1 MGANDAGMRR
11 ACAEGPSVHA
21 PNPNQEEA
29 FPLLVIDVRNGV
41 NNPPRLGFK
50 RMHWHNDLQFIV
62 VSKGSANIDC
72 AGRHFNCAKGC
83 GAFFNSNVPHR
94 IMSDAKTEYMSFIF
108 PEKLLG
114 FFQGSEMAA
123 FGVSPFVGP
132 RAQPTAHFDLA
143 APWHREVLNE
153 LVRARA
159 LLASKK
165 ATGVERYRACAHLL
179 AAWSVYVLNVEQ
191 RIPTKA
197 ERATNERMKAFTLF
211 IDANYNR
218 DISLEDIAK
227 AGNVSKAECARC
239 FKKLTL
245 RPHTKGETRTMI
257 AKQGATIDGNGDK
270 LANYLTMAGRICSDI
285 NQGALSAILPFL
297 VVGSGYTY
305 FEATMLVFAAN
316 IASAVI
322 QPLFGWLGDKRPSPW
337 FMALGVF
344 LAGLGMAGIGYA
356 QSYWHVVASATASG
370 IGVAMF
376 HPEGG
381 RLSNLAAGA
390 RKGNGMSIFAVGGN
404 IGFFVGPIL
413 CATFLTAFGLH
424 GTAVFLIPAAACS
437 VVLLCFNGRFK
448 RLGVAAEKAG
458 GGSGARERWDLFGL
472 VMGMLSLRS
481 VLTYGLMAFIPL
493 FLVGELGQTE
503 ALGSAALSAFA
514 IAGAAATALSGRTA
528 EKTGAL
534 RLAIACCA
542 VEGAGI
548 VAFVLNDVV
557 AVAIAITLVLA
568 VALDL
573 FYPSTVALG
582 MGYLPRHLGMASGL
596 SYGVAVCVGGAAEP
610 LLGSAGDAAGL
621 VPVMLALAAVAF
633 AGAALG
639 LLLKHLQDKAA
650 PERKETKGAACA
662 KPQ

>member
-1 MGANDAGMRR
+1 MGANDAGMQR

-29 FPLLVIDVRNGV
+29 FPLLVLDVRNGV

-50 RMHWHNDLQFIV
+50 RMHWHSDLQFIV
-62 VSKGSANIDC
+62 VSKGLANIDC

-132 RAQPTAHFDLA
+132 HAQSTAHFDLA

-270 LANYLTMAGRICSDI
+270 LANYLTMAPSRPSCRFLWWAAGTRTSRPPCSCSRRTSPRRSYSRCSDGWAT
-285 NQGALSAILPFL
+285 NAPRPGSWRSACSWRDWEWP
-297 VVGSGYTY
+297 
-305 FEATMLVFAAN
+305 
-316 IASAVI
+316 
-322 QPLFGWLGDKRPSPW
+322 
-337 FMALGVF
+337 
-344 LAGLGMAGIGYA
+344 
-356 QSYWHVVASATASG
+356 ASATRKAIGTWWRRLRQAAS
-370 IGVAMF
+370 AW
-376 HPEGG
+376 PC
-381 RLSNLAAGA
+381 
-390 RKGNGMSIFAVGGN
+390 SI
-404 IGFFVGPIL
+404 
-413 CATFLTAFGLH
+413 
-424 GTAVFLIPAAACS
+424 
-437 VVLLCFNGRFK
+437 R
-448 RLGVAAEKAG
+448 KAG
-458 GGSGARERWDLFGL
+458 GCPTSQRAR
-472 VMGMLSLRS
+472 
-481 VLTYGLMAFIPL
+481 AK
-493 FLVGELGQTE
+493 
-503 ALGSAALSAFA
+503 
-514 IAGAAATALSGRTA
+514 ATA
-528 EKTGAL
+528 
-534 RLAIACCA
+534 
-542 VEGAGI
+542 
-548 VAFVLNDVV
+548 
-557 AVAIAITLVLA
+557 
-568 VALDL
+568 
-573 FYPSTVALG
+573 
-582 MGYLPRHLGMASGL
+582 
-596 SYGVAVCVGGAAEP
+596 
-610 LLGSAGDAAGL
+610 
-621 VPVMLALAAVAF
+621 
-633 AGAALG
+633 
-639 LLLKHLQDKAA
+639 
-650 PERKETKGAACA
+650 
-662 KPQ
+662 